1 MTNDVRRKHELIASV
16 LASEIRTGKVRA
28 GLALPGETSLARRF
42 SVSRNTVRSA
52 LADLAATGL
61 IETRI
66 GKGSYVLFDGRPLD
80 TRFGWAQALA
90 ERGIDATVRILAIT
104 ATRNDDLARQ
114 LHTPTAD
121 FIVVER
127 VRELA
132 GRTISHELSHIPAIG
147 PLVGVPAQGLIG
159 GSLTATL
166 RDAGLEPDHGEQ
178 RVACRPL
185 DEFSAERLGRSTGEW
200 FLFVTRT
207 SWCRS
212 GDFVEHALSL
222 LDPEHFELHRRF
234 SSLG

>member
-1 MTNDVRRKHELIASV
+1 MTSDVRRKHELIASV
-16 LASEIRTGKVRA
+16 LASEIRTGKARA
-28 GLALPGETSLARRF
+28 GLALPGETALARRF

-52 LADLAATGL
+52 LADLAAAGL
-61 IETRI
+61 IETRT

-104 ATRNDDLARQ
+104 ATHDDDLARQ
-114 LHTPTAD
+114 LHTPDAN
-121 FIVVER
+121 FIAVER
-127 VRELA
+127 VRDLA

-147 PLVGVPAQGLIG
+147 PLIDVPTQGLIG

-185 DEFSAERLGRSTGEW
+185 DEAGAGRLGRSAGEL
-200 FLFVTRT
+200 FLCVTRT
-207 SWCRS
+207 SWSRN
-212 GDFVEHALSL
+212 GDFVEHAQSL

>member
-1 MTNDVRRKHELIASV
+1 MTSDVRRKHELIASV

-52 LADLAATGL
+52 LADLAAAGL
-61 IETRI
+61 IETRT

-80 TRFGWAQALA
+80 TRSGWAQALA

-104 ATRNDDLARQ
+104 ATHDDELARE
-114 LHTPTAD
+114 LRTPGAD
-121 FIVVER
+121 YIVVER
-127 VRELA
+127 VRELD
-132 GRTISHELSHIPAIG
+132 GRTISHELSHIPA
-147 PLVGVPAQGLIG
+147 VGALLRVPSQGLIG

-185 DEFSAERLGRSTGEW
+185 DDASAERLGRSAGEL
-200 FLFVTRT
+200 FLRVTRT
-207 SWCRS
+207 SWSRV
-212 GDFVEHALSL
+212 GDFVEHVQSL
-222 LDPEHFELHRRF
+222 LDPGHFELHRRF